1 MFDFYNTDIYDT
13 VLRDILGVHPTG
25 DVVADTVYLFV
36 LPVLTLFL
44 FSHHVSSLLTLG
56 KSKLQYV
63 FMAIVFFFVI
73 QRGYYPF
80 VAQYSL
86 FAFVVLMIW
95 GAWTFITG
103 KKYDDAGNPKNM
115 KSYNMGVQNSGGT
128 SSTLSNFGKYT
139 NKGYLGRR
147 VAEAFGQEDK
157 EIANLKN
164 EIRAL
169 EDKKDYQG
177 AANLAKVLE
186 AKVLAK
192 EHR

>member
-1 MFDFYNTDIYDT
+1 MFDFYNVDIYDT
-13 VLRDILGVHPTG
+13 ILRDILGVHPTG

-44 FSHHVSSLLTLG
+44 FSHHVSGLLSLG

-103 KKYDDAGNPKNM
+103 KKYDDKGNPMNM
-115 KSYNMGVQNSGGT
+115 KSYNMSVGSGR
-128 SSTLSNFGKYT
+128 STLGNIKTIVSDKLDPRSNLRRDAARADLYKTDPTAWAIMQGKDK
-139 NKGYLGRR
+139 NK
-147 VAEAFGQEDK
+147 
-157 EIANLKN
+157 KN
-164 EIRAL
+164 SAS
-169 EDKKDYQG
+169 
-177 AANLAKVLE
+177 
-186 AKVLAK
+186 
-192 EHR
+192 

>member
-1 MFDFYNTDIYDT
+1 MFDFYNVDFYDT
-13 VLRDILGVHPTG
+13 ILRDILGVHPTG

-44 FSHHVSSLLTLG
+44 FSHHVSGLLSLG

-86 FAFVVLMIW
+86 FAFVILMIW

-103 KKYDDAGNPKNM
+103 KKYDDKGNPMNM
-115 KSYNMGVQNSGGT
+115 KSYNMAVDGG
-128 SSTLSNFGKYT
+128 SSTMSNIKTLVYDKIDPRSDLKRKAAET
-139 NKGYLGRR
+139 NLYKTDPTAWAIMQR
-147 VAEAFGQEDK
+147 
-157 EIANLKN
+157 
-164 EIRAL
+164 
-169 EDKKDYQG
+169 KKDKNKNDS
-177 AANLAKVLE
+177 AS
-186 AKVLAK
+186 
-192 EHR
+192 